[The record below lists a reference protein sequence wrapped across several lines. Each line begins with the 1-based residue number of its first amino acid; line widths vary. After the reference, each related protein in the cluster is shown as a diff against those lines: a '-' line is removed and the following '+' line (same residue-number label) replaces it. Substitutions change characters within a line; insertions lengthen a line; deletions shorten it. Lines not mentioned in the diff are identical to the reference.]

1 MAAASA
7 AGGEVSATTYWREV
21 AETDA
26 NARHV
31 YAMIELEKKKKKKKI
46 LTRRQS
52 ACTSHDGLAVVI
64 ALSPT
69 LSIGNAGIIKRWRI
83 GTGQ

>member
-7 AGGEVSATTYWREV
+7 AGGEVSATTYWREM

-26 NARHV
+26 SARHV
-31 YAMIELEKKKKKKKI
+31 YAMIELEKKKEKKKKKS

-69 LSIGNAGIIKRWRI
+69 LSIGSAGIIK
-83 GTGQ
+83 

>member
-1 MAAASA
+1 M
-7 AGGEVSATTYWREV
+7 

-26 NARHV
+26 SARHV
-31 YAMIELEKKKKKKKI
+31 YAMIELEKKKEKKKKKKKS

-69 LSIGNAGIIKRWRI
+69 LSIGSAGIIK
-83 GTGQ
+83 